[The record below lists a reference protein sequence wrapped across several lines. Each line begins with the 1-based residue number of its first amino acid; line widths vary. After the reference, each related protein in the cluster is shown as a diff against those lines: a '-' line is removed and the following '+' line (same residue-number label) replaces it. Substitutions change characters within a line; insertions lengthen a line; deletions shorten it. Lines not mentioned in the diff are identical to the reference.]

1 MNPALFEL
9 NLLFRTRL
17 AAGALIFLFFM
28 CILALWNGRQSVRG
42 QQEALARITAA
53 HDADNSRITDR
64 LKKAGDAGSAAYYT
78 PHLTWDTPS
87 PLAFA
92 AFGQRD
98 LQPSALRVRAL
109 GLHAQLYES
118 ETINPDLALPGR
130 LDFAFILIY
139 LVPLIII
146 ALIHDLVTS
155 ERESRR
161 LRLMQS
167 LPVSQMQLW
176 LRRTAVRA
184 LLVFVITAL
193 PFSVSAWI
201 AGADIGSV
209 SGVLGISALYI
220 AFWFGLSLLIAARA
234 GSSASAAAILLSCFV
249 VFTLVLPTVS
259 NVLITRAVPV
269 AKGIE
274 LTLAQ
279 RQEVHQGWD
288 LPKDVTFEKFF
299 LTHPEWRDT
308 PPVKNAFHW
317 KWYFA
322 MHQAGDD
329 AVSPMAKAY
338 RQSLI
343 QRENLT
349 QLAGYI
355 LPSVSVQT
363 VLHRLAN
370 TDLQAY
376 LNHEDQIARYHKV
389 LRQYFYPYMF
399 RDQKFG
405 AAELAA
411 LPRFTP
417 AEPDGGKLPQLYL
430 ATAFLTL
437 IISVIAMQSLRRIR
451 H

>member
-1 MNPALFEL
+1 M
-9 NLLFRTRL
+9 
-17 AAGALIFLFFM
+17 G
-28 CILALWNGRQSVRG
+28 
-42 QQEALARITAA
+42 
-53 HDADNSRITDR
+53 
-64 LKKAGDAGSAAYYT
+64 Y
-78 PHLTWDTPS
+78 PS

-146 ALIHDLVTS
+146 ALMHDLVTS

-259 NVLITRAVPV
+259 NVLITGRC
-269 AKGIE
+269 
-274 LTLAQ
+274 
-279 RQEVHQGWD
+279 R
-288 LPKDVTFEKFF
+288 
-299 LTHPEWRDT
+299 
-308 PPVKNAFHW
+308 
-317 KWYFA
+317 
-322 MHQAGDD
+322 
-329 AVSPMAKAY
+329 
-338 RQSLI
+338 
-343 QRENLT
+343 
-349 QLAGYI
+349 
-355 LPSVSVQT
+355 
-363 VLHRLAN
+363 
-370 TDLQAY
+370 
-376 LNHEDQIARYHKV
+376 
-389 LRQYFYPYMF
+389 
-399 RDQKFG
+399 
-405 AAELAA
+405 
-411 LPRFTP
+411 
-417 AEPDGGKLPQLYL
+417 
-430 ATAFLTL
+430 
-437 IISVIAMQSLRRIR
+437 
-451 H
+451 